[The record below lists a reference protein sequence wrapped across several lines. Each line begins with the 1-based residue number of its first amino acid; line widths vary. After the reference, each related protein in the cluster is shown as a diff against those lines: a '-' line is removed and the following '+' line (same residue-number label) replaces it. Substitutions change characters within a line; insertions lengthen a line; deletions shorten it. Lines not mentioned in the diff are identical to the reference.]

1 MSLPSQAAPLRG
13 SNYHFAIGWLWACQ
27 MLCEP
32 ARFLSV
38 SVEDAAGGAFDDIVV
53 RRRIGRDLYVQS
65 KSSNYADVVVDSEWL
80 LTATSAAGSS
90 PLQRFYGTY
99 GGLVA
104 ADGAFSLELWTNRG
118 FDHEDPLL
126 GSLLDGRHH
135 RINTQQMLGAGSR
148 SRVGKKRDHWAEHLG
163 VSVEDL
169 AAFLDAVRWKHS
181 GSELDIRNQARPWMR
196 LAGLRSDDSA
206 VALGLDI
213 VREWVLDGLG
223 PQNADDVGRQ
233 TAAMGL
239 VRPGVEVTSEVG
251 AEEILE
257 GLPPPCRVHMES
269 LMSTDSETA
278 ERISQLLR
286 QRGSRTPGVLAH
298 LGDDP
303 PEWLQDADG
312 LAWEALAGFMS
323 AHGLSGFESLWH
335 RAVARGSP
343 RSDLYRVQEAVSA
356 ADEGNRGRAEELLA
370 HVSSEFVLVDAAR
383 ARINDDAAA
392 VATAV
397 RASSAHESTDS
408 SVVLE
413 GVSLMVWAHRE
424 MDQVEL
430 AISVLDDASRRFPD
444 RGSLYLNRA
453 LLKLEFARRLAS
465 EGTDRHDLLESA
477 SELALEA
484 RDRFRAWRGP
494 SAQAVDVA
502 AQALLHLNQPQ
513 RAHDIAAA
521 APAGEATA
529 EEAEDASV
537 VNRLAQALLSL
548 DRPEEIERLD
558 LDLLDGS
565 EGTLIRAF
573 VARSRS
579 DADAVALMREAVEQA
594 DDDRTRLMALHGLA
608 SFGEVDE
615 EALGRV
621 STARAAE
628 VVLVRAA
635 AAFYREDDETV
646 VRLLSPYR
654 RESYMHAEYLARA
667 QYRSG
672 AAAEAI
678 ETLQDA
684 AEARGATFL
693 YAMAVEMLMEQER
706 LDEAESLTLSVL
718 AGPVPGSV
726 ESRLRHSLVEISRLL
741 RDWARMEDYGRS
753 LFARFPDAPLAPWG
767 VVYAL
772 ISQAEHRSAWG
783 FIVEHSLQPIDEDT
797 SLLAIQA
804 FMAADA
810 PGADAERMLEIASR
824 YAHSEEVAGA
834 ALMALM
840 ARDEGSP
847 PTEAERS
854 RYAAMLSGYFERFPE
869 SPVLRQFS
877 FEGPEEALEMIESL
891 SGPPSLESVQAVN
904 LVRNGHMPYGVLRA
918 VRALPYAELLL
929 SVAAGHLTAVSTNEE
944 QREQERSAARAA
956 LGKEVSVDTSV
967 VAFAIH
973 GEVAVDVLASVFKR
987 VLVAD
992 ELAADARAATLSAST
1007 PVAAHAIHDPVLGGV
1022 RFAEEGDR
1030 RDELRGALARLL
1042 QILRGWRSVPSG
1054 RVTAPWSD
1062 QGEDWRTWDASLRV
1076 ALDRG
1081 CALWCDDIALRS
1093 WARSEGVPTF
1103 GTYALYEVLAA
1114 DPNIDWS
1121 LRLDDLKARLLSAGI
1136 ADVPLTWPELSDI
1149 ANADDD
1155 SDLPAIQ
1162 FLSRPLSWCNLP
1174 VTMRWYRERFT
1185 MITNGPDKYRVL
1197 GILRAA
1203 TYGSGISVELP
1214 LRRTVAAGLLAAA
1227 VGTLGDPEMT
1237 PALVLASRYACQ
1249 DVDPSGNLD
1258 VLGDAAESL
1267 WQACRTDMS
1276 PPEAA
1281 RAVLELFA
1289 QCDDAD
1295 RTIVT
1300 AAILA
1305 ASD

>member
-27 MLCEP
+27 MLCDP
-32 ARFLSV
+32 ARFLTV
-38 SVEDAAGGAFDDIVV
+38 SVEDAAGGAFDDVVV
-53 RRRIGRDLYVQS
+53 RRRVDRDLYLQS
-65 KSSNYADVVVDSEWL
+65 KSSNYGDVVVDSEWL
-80 LTATSAAGSS
+80 LTSTSAEGSS
-90 PLQRFYGTY
+90 PLQRFYGTF

-104 ADGAFSLELWTNRG
+104 AGGAFSLELWTNRG

-135 RINTQQMLGAGSR
+135 RINTQQMLGAGPR
-148 SRVGKKRDHWAEHLG
+148 SRVGRQRDSWAQHLG
-163 VSVEDL
+163 VSVEAL

-181 GSELDIRNQARPWMR
+181 GSELDIRFQARPWMR

-223 PQNADDVGRQ
+223 PQNAEDVGRQ

-239 VRPGVEVTSEVG
+239 VRPSVETSSAVAG
-251 AEEILE
+251 EEILE
-257 GLPPPCRVHMES
+257 GLPPPCRVHVES
-269 LMSTDSETA
+269 LMAIDSETA
-278 ERISQLLR
+278 GRVSQLLR

-323 AHGLSGFESLWH
+323 AHGLSGFESLLH
-335 RAVARGSP
+335 RAMALGSLS
-343 RSDLYRVQEAVSA
+343 SDLYRVQEAVSA
-356 ADEGNRGRAEELLA
+356 AVEGNRGRAEELLA

-392 VATAV
+392 VVAAL
-397 RASSAHESTDS
+397 RESSAHESTDS
-408 SVVLE
+408 SVALE
-413 GVSLMVWAHRE
+413 GVSLLVWGHSE

-430 AISVLDDASRRFPD
+430 AISALDDASRRFPD
-444 RGSLYLNRA
+444 RGSLYLRRA
-453 LLKLEFARRLAS
+453 LLKLELARRLAS
-465 EGTDRHDLLESA
+465 EGTDRHDLLEAA

-484 RDRFRAWRGP
+484 RDRFRAWQGP

-502 AQALLHLNQPQ
+502 AQALLQLNQPQ
-513 RAHDIAAA
+513 RAHDLTAV
-521 APAGEATA
+521 APAGEATV

-537 VNRLAQALLSL
+537 VNRLAQSLLSL
-548 DRPEEIERLD
+548 DRPEEVERLD

-573 VARSRS
+573 VARNRG

-615 EALGRV
+615 SALGRV

-646 VRLLSPYR
+646 VRLLSPHR
-654 RESYMHAEYLARA
+654 RESYIHAEYLARA

-678 ETLQDA
+678 ETLRDA

-693 YAMAVEMLMEQER
+693 YAMAVEMLMEQES
-706 LDEAESLTLSVL
+706 LDDAESLALTVL
-718 AGPVPGSV
+718 AGPLPASV
-726 ESRLRHSLVEISRLL
+726 ESRLRHSLVEIARLL
-741 RDWARMEDYGRS
+741 RDWARMEAYGRS
-753 LFARFPDAPLAPWG
+753 LLARFPDAPLAPWG
-767 VVYAL
+767 VVYSL
-772 ISQAEHRSAWG
+772 IVQAEHRSAWG

-797 SLLAIQA
+797 ALLAIQA
-804 FMAADA
+804 FMAADP
-810 PGADAERMLEIASR
+810 PGADVERMLEIASR
-824 YAHSEEVAGA
+824 FAHSEEVAGA

-840 ARDEGSP
+840 ARGEGSP

-854 RYAAMLSGYFERFPE
+854 RYAAMLSDYFERFPE

-877 FEGPEEALEMIESL
+877 FEGPKEALEMIESL
-891 SGPPSLESVQAVN
+891 TGPPSLESAQTVN
-904 LVRNGHMPYGVLRA
+904 LVRNGQMPYGVLRA

-929 SVAAGHLTAVSTNEE
+929 SLAAGHLTAISTNED
-944 QREQERSAARAA
+944 QRDQERSAVRAA
-956 LGKEVSVDTSV
+956 LGKDVSVDASV
-967 VAFAIH
+967 VALAIH
-973 GEVAVDVLASVFKR
+973 GEVAVDELASVFKR

-992 ELAADARAATLSAST
+992 ELVADARAATLSAST

-1022 RFAEEGDR
+1022 RLAEEGDR
-1030 RDELRGALARLL
+1030 RDQLRDSLARLQ

-1054 RVTAPWSD
+1054 RVTAPWSG

-1081 CALWCDDIALRS
+1081 CALWCDDIALRA

-1103 GTYALYEVLAA
+1103 GTYALCEVLAT
-1114 DPNIDWS
+1114 DPNIDLP

-1155 SDLPAIQ
+1155 TDLPAIQ
-1162 FLSRPLSWCNLP
+1162 FLSRPLSWGHLP
-1174 VTMRWYRERFT
+1174 NTLRWYRERFT
-1185 MITNGPDKYRVL
+1185 MIANGPDKYRVL

-1203 TYGSGISVELP
+1203 TYGSGMSVELP
-1214 LRRTVAAGLLAAA
+1214 LRRTVTACILAEA
-1227 VGTLGDPEMT
+1227 VGTLRDPELT
-1237 PALVLASRYACQ
+1237 PALVIASRYACQ

-1276 PPEAA
+1276 PAEAA
-1281 RAVLELFA
+1281 QAVLELFA

-1300 AAILA
+1300 TAILVA
-1305 ASD
+1305 ND